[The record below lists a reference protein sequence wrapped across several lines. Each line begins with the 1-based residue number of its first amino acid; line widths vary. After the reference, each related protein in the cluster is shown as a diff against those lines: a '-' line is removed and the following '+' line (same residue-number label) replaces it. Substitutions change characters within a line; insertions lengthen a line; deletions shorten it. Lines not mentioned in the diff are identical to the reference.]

1 MNKRLLKFFQ
11 IAFLVLIGL
20 LIGRVIYEN
29 WQEIT
34 KYQWTLNLP
43 SLTSAFLLLLGYSFL
58 LSLSW
63 QKLVL
68 LTGEKLPLKA
78 GYKITV
84 LSALARYLP
93 GGIWDHV
100 GRFALAKKEYGLE
113 EKRVFLSVLL
123 NIVLTVFAGVAV
135 FLLSLLSFSSYPNL
149 RFLSWS
155 LIFIPLGL
163 VTLYPPLLKKIM
175 NFILSKLGKEQLKLS
190 FSYPQILK
198 TTFWFFLSWVI
209 IGFSFFLLICSFS
222 VINLSLLPTIVGI
235 FAISWVIGFLTP
247 IAPNGAGVREAS
259 LILLLGTVIPAPLAI
274 VSALSFR
281 LLIIAGDITSAAI
294 GAKL

>member
-11 IAFLVLIGL
+11 IAFLVPIGL
-20 LIGRVIYEN
+20 LIGRIIYEN

-34 KYQWTLNLP
+34 KYEWSLNFPYLVL
-43 SLTSAFLLLLGYSFL
+43 SFLLLLIHAVFL
-58 LSLSW
+58 SIAW
-63 QKLVL
+63 HRLVL
-68 LTGEKLPLKA
+68 LAGEKFSLKA
-78 GYKITV
+78 GYKVAV

-113 EKRVFLSVLL
+113 GKCVFLSVVL
-123 NIVLTVFAGVAV
+123 NIVLAVFAGVAI
-135 FLLSLLSFSSYPNL
+135 FLLSLLSFSNYPNL

-163 VTLYPPLLKKIM
+163 VILYPPLLEKTM
-175 NFILSKLGKEQLKLS
+175 NFVLSKLGKEQLKLS

-198 TTFWFFLSWVI
+198 STLWFFLSWVI
-209 IGFSFFLLICSFS
+209 VGFSFFLLICSFS
-222 VINLSLLPTIVGI
+222 VIDFSLLPAIVGI
-235 FAISWVIGFLTP
+235 YAISWVIGFLTP

-281 LLIIAGDITSAAI
+281 LLIIAGDAASAAI

>member
-1 MNKRLLKFFQ
+1 MDKRLLKFFQ

-20 LIGRVIYEN
+20 LIGRIIYEN

-34 KYQWTLNLP
+34 KYEWSLNLP
-43 SLTSAFLLLLGYSFL
+43 YLIPSFLLLLIHSAL
-58 LSLSW
+58 LATAW
-63 QKLVL
+63 QRLVL
-68 LTGEKLPLKA
+68 LTGERLSLRA
-78 GYKITV
+78 SYKITV
-84 LSALARYLP
+84 LSAFARYLP

-113 EKRVFLSVLL
+113 GKHVFLSVVL
-123 NIVLTVFAGVAV
+123 NIVLTVFAGVAI
-135 FLLSLLSFSSYPNL
+135 FLLSLLSFSNYPNL

-163 VTLYPPLLKKIM
+163 VILYPPLLKKTM

-209 IGFSFFLLICSFS
+209 IGFSFFLLICAFS
-222 VINLSLLPTIVGI
+222 VIDLSLLPAIVGI